1 MKVIDLLNKIA
12 KGEEVPKNFIY
23 DDYYWSWCEP
33 CKIFESV
40 DELGGIFNLY
50 KYLTTEGNLNDDIEI
65 IDDEE
70 PKKIEPFTKEE
81 MEIYSNTPAYIE
93 DLVHKVNLL
102 IDVVNEMREEEQ

>member
-12 KGEEVPKNFIY
+12 NGEEVPKNFIY

-65 IDDEE
+65 IDDENQGNC
-70 PKKIEPFTKEE
+70 TK
-81 MEIYSNTPAYIE
+81 
-93 DLVHKVNLL
+93 
-102 IDVVNEMREEEQ
+102 